1 MSARPRAVIL
11 TSTFLRHQ
19 HLVNRACERL
29 DVVGVW
35 QERKAFE
42 PLSYAENSAD
52 EGDIS
57 RHFAAR
63 DRSEAACFAEDAAL
77 RLPAGT
83 ARHVI
88 DPTGCND
95 PAEVARMRGLSPDV
109 VLVFGTGI
117 LRAGL
122 VAAFPGRM
130 LNLHLGLS
138 PYYRGAGTNFWP
150 LVNGEPEYVG
160 ATIHYL
166 DEGLDSGPIVS
177 HARAEVRPD
186 DGPHNIGNR
195 TITAAVEV
203 MLQAAVA
210 LGSGPLPASPQEGGG
225 RLYKRKDFSA
235 GAVRRMYDNFADGM
249 LQDYLDHRAKRDAQ
263 LALITLPT
271 PSGSPS

>member
-1 MSARPRAVIL
+1 VSARPRAVVL

-29 DVVGVW
+29 EVVGVW

-63 DRSEAACFAEDAAL
+63 DRSEADCFAEDAVL

-83 ARHVI
+83 AHHVI

-122 VAAFPGRM
+122 VAVFPGRM

-186 DGPHNIGNR
+186 DGPHDIGNR

-203 MLQAAVA
+203 LLHAAVA
-210 LGSGPLPASPQEGGG
+210 LGSGPLPAAPQEGGG

-235 GAVRRMYDNFADGM
+235 AAVRRMYDNFAGGM
-249 LQDYLDHRAKRDAQ
+249 LQDYLDHRAKRDAR

-271 PSGSPS
+271 PSGSPP